1 MRWRSGNAEANRTGI
16 GGRAVSALALAGALA
31 LVFWLRPG
39 LDLGIVGATTP
50 DRITMLFAGLFAMF
64 WAYLLVQGYP
74 ISHGEIG
81 SASTHNLD
89 NIVSGLP
96 GLAALFGMFLHFAGF
111 WPLSNFNLMLA
122 AMALLVVVYDL
133 WVLGGAA
140 AKINRLTDEIK
151 PER

>member
-1 MRWRSGNAEANRTGI
+1 MRWRSGNEAVNRAGI
-16 GGRAVSALALAGALA
+16 GGRALSALALTGALA

-39 LDLGIVGATTP
+39 LEPGMLGATTP
-50 DRITMLFAGLFAMF
+50 ERAMTLFAGLFGMF
-64 WAYLLVQGYP
+64 WCYLLVQGYP

-81 SASTHNLD
+81 SSSTHNLD

-96 GLAALFGMFLHFAGF
+96 AIAALFGVFLHVAGF
-111 WPLSNFNLMLA
+111 WVLSYFNLMLA
-122 AMALLVVVYDL
+122 AMTLLVVIYDL

>member
-1 MRWRSGNAEANRTGI
+1 MRGRSGSAAANRAGI
-16 GGRAVSALALAGALA
+16 GGRAISALLLAGLLA
-31 LVFWLRPG
+31 LVFWLRPN
-39 LDLGIVGATTP
+39 LDPGMFGATTP
-50 DRITMLFAGLFAMF
+50 ERVTTLFAGLFAIF

-81 SASTHNLD
+81 SSSTHNLD

-96 GLAALFGMFLHFAGF
+96 ALSALFGIFLHVAGF
-111 WPLSNFNLMLA
+111 WQLSYFNLMLA
-122 AMALLVVVYDL
+122 VMTLLVVVYDL

>member
-1 MRWRSGNAEANRTGI
+1 M
-16 GGRAVSALALAGALA
+16 
-31 LVFWLRPG
+31 F
-39 LDLGIVGATTP
+39 GATTP
-50 DRITMLFAGLFAMF
+50 ERVTTLFAGLFAIF

-81 SASTHNLD
+81 SSSTHNLD

-96 GLAALFGMFLHFAGF
+96 ALSALFGIFLHVAGF
-111 WPLSNFNLMLA
+111 WQLSYFNLMLA
-122 AMALLVVVYDL
+122 VMTLLVVVYDL